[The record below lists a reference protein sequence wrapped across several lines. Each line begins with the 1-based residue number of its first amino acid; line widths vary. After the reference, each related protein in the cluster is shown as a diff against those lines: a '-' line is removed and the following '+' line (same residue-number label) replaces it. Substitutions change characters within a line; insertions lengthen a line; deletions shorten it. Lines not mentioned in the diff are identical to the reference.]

1 MIGLD
6 WNPSSRTLRQFAAI
20 AFFVL
25 AGAAALAHLRGK
37 GWLAQAL
44 PLAVGT
50 LAGLSA
56 WLRPQALR
64 LTFVLLSLAAYPIGF
79 VLSHVVLL
87 ILFYGVI
94 TPLGALARL
103 AGSDPLA
110 LKREQ
115 GLPSYW
121 RERRRPREKAS
132 YLRQA

>member
-6 WNPSSRTLRQFAAI
+6 WNPSSRTLRQFAVV
-20 AFFVL
+20 AFLFLV
-25 AGAAALAHLRGK
+25 GAAALAHLRGK

-44 PLAVGT
+44 PLALGV
-50 LAGLSA
+50 LAPIFG

-64 LTFVLLSLAAYPIGF
+64 LLFVLLSVAVYPIGF

-94 TPLGALARL
+94 TPLGALGRL
-103 AGSDPLA
+103 ARSDPLS
-110 LKREQ
+110 LRRKQ
-115 GLPSYW
+115 TLQSYW
-121 RERRRPREKAS
+121 VERRRPRDKAS